1 MDSVIGLG
9 KILWTLFQVIVLF
22 NILIVVHELG
32 HYWAAKWRGLKVEKF
47 QIWFGKPI
55 WKKKIKDVQWGLGW
69 IPMGGF
75 VALPQ
80 MAPMEMLEGKNE
92 GNEVLPPITPKDKII
107 VAFAG
112 PLFSFGLAFV
122 FALLVWGFGKPV
134 REQLQSTVVGS
145 VVPGMPAELAG
156 VLPGDKILE
165 IDGVKVHSFAGMV
178 DSVLERIIYSEG
190 EQIVL
195 LIERQGIT
203 EPLEIRC
210 GFTKEERPAHQRQ
223 DFRRIGVVPV
233 SDAIV
238 DVTIP
243 NSPAEKAGLQRG
255 DEILQA
261 NGQKLF
267 GRETLSFMIQEMGDE
282 IKPIELVVLRN
293 SENIKVSIVP
303 EVPAQPKGNPAML
316 GLQWQLPPMTIERP
330 GPNPFT
336 QIWNGATAIFRTLNA
351 LMPWHDADV
360 SVSQMSSAVGIGKH
374 YYDTLSDPVYGW
386 RFAFVLSVLINV
398 NLGMLNLL
406 PLPVLDGG
414 HIVMALYEWIFK
426 SPLNIKLMEMLQFG
440 CVLLLI
446 SFMIYVTWF
455 DIGDLSND
463 NESGDPEPIVFS
475 P

>member
-92 GNEVLPPITPKDKII
+92 EKESLPPITPIDKII

-112 PLFSFGLAFV
+112 PLFSFGLAFA

-156 VLPGDKILE
+156 VRPGDQILE
-165 IDGVKVHSFAGMV
+165 IDGVKVQSFAGMV

-190 EQIVL
+190 EEIVL
-195 LIERQGIT
+195 LIKRQGIN
-203 EPLEIRC
+203 EPVEIRC
-210 GFTKEERPAHQRQ
+210 GFDKKERPAHQRQ
-223 DFRRIGVVPV
+223 DFRRIGVTPISEAV
-233 SDAIV
+233 V
-238 DVTIP
+238 DITIS
-243 NSPAEKAGLQRG
+243 NSPADKAGLEQG
-255 DEILQA
+255 DKILQA
-261 NGQKLF
+261 NGQELF
-267 GRETLSFMIQEMGDE
+267 GRETLSFMIQKMGDD
-282 IKPIELVVLRN
+282 IKPIELLVLRGI
-293 SENIKVSIVP
+293 EKIKVSILPVFPIQP
-303 EVPAQPKGNPAML
+303 EGNPAML
-316 GLQWQLPPMTIERP
+316 GLQWQLPPMTIQSP

-336 QIWNGATAIFRTLNA
+336 QIWNGATAIYRTLSA

-360 SVSQMSSAVGIGKH
+360 SVSQMSSAVGI
-374 YYDTLSDPVYGW
+374 
-386 RFAFVLSVLINV
+386 
-398 NLGMLNLL
+398 
-406 PLPVLDGG
+406 
-414 HIVMALYEWIFK
+414 
-426 SPLNIKLMEMLQFG
+426 
-440 CVLLLI
+440 
-446 SFMIYVTWF
+446 
-455 DIGDLSND
+455 
-463 NESGDPEPIVFS
+463 
-475 P
+475 

>member
-1 MDSVIGLG
+1 MDSIIGLG

-92 GNEVLPPITPKDKII
+92 EKESLLPITPKDKII

-112 PLFSFGLAFV
+112 PLFSFGLAFA

-156 VLPGDKILE
+156 VRPGDQILE
-165 IDGVKVHSFAGMV
+165 IDGVKVLSFAGMV

-190 EQIVL
+190 EEIVL
-195 LIERQGIT
+195 LIKRQGIN
-203 EPLEIRC
+203 EPVEIRC
-210 GFTKEERPAHQRQ
+210 GFDKEERPAHQRQ
-223 DFRRIGVVPV
+223 DFRRIGVTPI
-233 SDAIV
+233 SEAIV
-238 DVTIP
+238 DMTIS
-243 NSPAEKAGLQRG
+243 NSPADRAGLKSG
-255 DEILQA
+255 DKILQA
-261 NGQKLF
+261 NGQELF
-267 GRETLSFMIQEMGDE
+267 GRETLSFMIQKMGDD
-282 IKPIELVVLRN
+282 IKSIELLVLRG
-293 SENIKVSIVP
+293 SEKIKVLIVP
-303 EVPAQPKGNPAML
+303 EFPTQPEGKPAML
-316 GLQWQLPPMTIERP
+316 GLQWQLPPMTIEIP

-336 QIWNGATAIFRTLNA
+336 QIWNGATAIYRTLSA

-360 SVSQMSSAVGIGKH
+360 SVSQMSSAVGIGR
-374 YYDTLSDPVYGW
+374 YYYETLSDPVYGW

-414 HIVMALYEWIFK
+414 HITMALYEWIFK

-440 CVLLLI
+440 CALLLI

-455 DIGDLSND
+455 DIGDLSS
-463 NESGDPEPIVFS
+463 ESEDSEPIVFS

>member
-1 MDSVIGLG
+1 M
-9 KILWTLFQVIVLF
+9 WTLFQVIVLF

-92 GNEVLPPITPKDKII
+92 EKESLLPITPKDKII

-112 PLFSFGLAFV
+112 PLFSFGLAFA

-156 VLPGDKILE
+156 VRPGDQILE
-165 IDGVKVHSFAGMV
+165 IDGVKVKSFAGMV

-190 EQIVL
+190 EEIVL
-195 LIERQGIT
+195 LIKRQGIN
-203 EPLEIRC
+203 EPVEIRC
-210 GFTKEERPAHQRQ
+210 GFDKEERPAHQRQ
-223 DFRRIGVVPV
+223 DFRRIGVTPI
-233 SDAIV
+233 SEAIV
-238 DVTIP
+238 DMTIS
-243 NSPAEKAGLQRG
+243 NSPADKAGLKSG
-255 DEILQA
+255 DKILQA
-261 NGQKLF
+261 NGQELF
-267 GRETLSFMIQEMGDE
+267 GRETLSFMIQKMGDD
-282 IKPIELVVLRN
+282 IKSIELLVLRG
-293 SENIKVSIVP
+293 SEKIKVLIVP
-303 EVPAQPKGNPAML
+303 EFPTQPEGKPAML
-316 GLQWQLPPMTIERP
+316 GLQWQLPPMTIEIP

-336 QIWNGATAIFRTLNA
+336 QIWNGATAIYRTLSA

-360 SVSQMSSAVGIGKH
+360 SVSQMSSAVGIGR
-374 YYDTLSDPVYGW
+374 YYYETLSDPVYGW

-414 HIVMALYEWIFK
+414 HITMALYEWIFK

-440 CVLLLI
+440 CALLLI

-455 DIGDLSND
+455 DIGDLS
-463 NESGDPEPIVFS
+463 SGSEDSEPIVFS

>member
-1 MDSVIGLG
+1 
-9 KILWTLFQVIVLF
+9 
-22 NILIVVHELG
+22 
-32 HYWAAKWRGLKVEKF
+32 
-47 QIWFGKPI
+47 
-55 WKKKIKDVQWGLGW
+55 
-69 IPMGGF
+69 MGGF

-92 GNEVLPPITPKDKII
+92 EKESLAPITPIDKII

-112 PLFSFGLAFV
+112 PLFSFGLAFA

-156 VLPGDKILE
+156 VRPGDQILE
-165 IDGVKVHSFAGMV
+165 IDGVKVQSFAGMV

-190 EQIVL
+190 EEIVL
-195 LIERQGIT
+195 LIKRQGIN
-203 EPLEIRC
+203 EPVEIRC
-210 GFTKEERPAHQRQ
+210 GFDKKERPAHQRQ
-223 DFRRIGVVPV
+223 DFRRIGVTPISEAV
-233 SDAIV
+233 V
-238 DVTIP
+238 DITIS
-243 NSPAEKAGLQRG
+243 NSPADKAGLERG
-255 DEILQA
+255 DKILKA
-261 NGQKLF
+261 NGQELF
-267 GRETLSFMIQEMGDE
+267 GRETLSFMIQKMGDD
-282 IKPIELVVLRN
+282 IKPIELLVLRG
-293 SENIKVSIVP
+293 SEKIKVSILP
-303 EVPAQPKGNPAML
+303 EFPIQPEGNPAML
-316 GLQWQLPPMTIERP
+316 GLQWQLPPMTIQSP

-336 QIWNGATAIFRTLNA
+336 QIWNGATAIYRTLSA

-374 YYDTLSDPVYGW
+374 YYETLSDPVYGW

-398 NLGMLNLL
+398 NLGILNLL

-414 HIVMALYEWIFK
+414 HIAMALYEWVFK

-440 CVLLLI
+440 CALLLI

-455 DIGDLSND
+455 DIGDLSS
-463 NESGDPEPIVFS
+463 ESEDSEPIVFS

>member
-1 MDSVIGLG
+1 MERAQSR
-9 KILWTLFQVIVLF
+9 KIPNMVRKAYL
-22 NILIVVHELG
+22 E
-32 HYWAAKWRGLKVEKF
+32 
-47 QIWFGKPI
+47 
-55 WKKKIKDVQWGLGW
+55 KKIKDVQWGLGW

-92 GNEVLPPITPKDKII
+92 EKESLPLITPKDKII

-112 PLFSFGLAFV
+112 PLFSFGLAFA

-156 VLPGDKILE
+156 VRPGDQILE
-165 IDGVKVHSFAGMV
+165 IDGVKVLSFAGMV

-190 EQIVL
+190 EEIVL
-195 LIERQGIT
+195 LIKRQGIN
-203 EPLEIRC
+203 EPVEIRC
-210 GFTKEERPAHQRQ
+210 GFDKEERPAHQRQ
-223 DFRRIGVVPV
+223 DFRRIGVTPISEAV
-233 SDAIV
+233 V
-238 DVTIP
+238 DITIS
-243 NSPAEKAGLQRG
+243 NSPADKAGLKSG
-255 DEILQA
+255 DKILQA
-261 NGQKLF
+261 NGQELF
-267 GRETLSFMIQEMGDE
+267 GRETLSFMIQEMGDD
-282 IKPIELVVLRN
+282 IKPIELLVLRG
-293 SENIKVSIVP
+293 SEKIKVLIVP
-303 EVPAQPKGNPAML
+303 EFPIQPEGNPAML
-316 GLQWQLPPMTIERP
+316 GLQWQLPPMTIQSP

-336 QIWNGATAIFRTLNA
+336 QIWNGATAIYRTLSA

-374 YYDTLSDPVYGW
+374 YYETLSDPVYGW

-398 NLGMLNLL
+398 NLGILNLL

-414 HIVMALYEWIFK
+414 HIAMALYEWIFK

-440 CVLLLI
+440 CALLLI

-455 DIGDLSND
+455 DIGDLSS
-463 NESGDPEPIVFS
+463 ESEDSEPIVFS

>member
-1 MDSVIGLG
+1 
-9 KILWTLFQVIVLF
+9 
-22 NILIVVHELG
+22 
-32 HYWAAKWRGLKVEKF
+32 
-47 QIWFGKPI
+47 
-55 WKKKIKDVQWGLGW
+55 
-69 IPMGGF
+69 MGGF

-92 GNEVLPPITPKDKII
+92 EEESLPPITPNDKII

-156 VLPGDKILE
+156 VLPGDQILK
-165 IDGVKVHSFAGMV
+165 IDGVKVQNFAGMV
-178 DSVLERIIYSEG
+178 DSILERIIYSEG
-190 EQIVL
+190 EKIVL
-195 LIERQGIT
+195 LIKRQGIN

-210 GFTKEERPAHQRQ
+210 GFNREERPAHERQ
-223 DFRRIGVVPV
+223 DFRRIGVAPI
-233 SDAIV
+233 SEAIV
-238 DVTIP
+238 DITIS
-243 NSPAEKAGLQRG
+243 NSPAEKAGLKRG
-255 DEILQA
+255 DKILQA
-261 NGQKLF
+261 NGQTVF
-267 GRETLSFMIQEMGDE
+267 GREMLSFMIQKMGDD
-282 IKPIELVVLRN
+282 IKPIELLVLRG
-293 SENIKVSIVP
+293 EEKIKVLIVP
-303 EVPAQPKGNPAML
+303 EVPIQPEENPAML
-316 GLQWQLPPMTIERP
+316 GLQWQLPPMTIESP

-336 QIWNGATAIFRTLNA
+336 QIWNGATAIFRTLSA

-374 YYDTLSDPVYGW
+374 YYETLSDPVYGW

-426 SPLNIKLMEMLQFG
+426 SPLNIKLIEMLQFG
-440 CVLLLI
+440 CALLLI
-446 SFMIYVTWF
+446 SFMVYVTWF
-455 DIGDLSND
+455 DVRDLSS
-463 NESGDPEPIVFS
+463 ESENPKPIVFS

>member
-1 MDSVIGLG
+1 MDSIIGLG

-92 GNEVLPPITPKDKII
+92 EKESLPPITPKDKII

-112 PLFSFGLAFV
+112 PLFSFGLAFA

-156 VLPGDKILE
+156 VRPGDQILE
-165 IDGVKVHSFAGMV
+165 IDGVKVKSFAGMV

-190 EQIVL
+190 EEIVL
-195 LIERQGIT
+195 LIKRQGIN
-203 EPLEIRC
+203 EPVEIRC
-210 GFTKEERPAHQRQ
+210 GFNKEERPAHQRQ
-223 DFRRIGVVPV
+223 DFRRIGVTPI
-233 SDAIV
+233 SEAIV
-238 DVTIP
+238 DMTIS
-243 NSPAEKAGLQRG
+243 NSPADRAGLKSG
-255 DEILQA
+255 DKILQA
-261 NGQKLF
+261 NGQELF
-267 GRETLSFMIQEMGDE
+267 GRETLSFMIQKMGDD
-282 IKPIELVVLRN
+282 IKSIELLVLRGD
-293 SENIKVSIVP
+293 EKIKKSIVP
-303 EVPAQPKGNPAML
+303 EVPTQPEGKPAML

-336 QIWNGATAIFRTLNA
+336 QIWNGATAIYRTLSA

-360 SVSQMSSAVGIGKH
+360 SVSQMSSAVGIGR
-374 YYDTLSDPVYGW
+374 YYYETLSDPVYGW

-414 HIVMALYEWIFK
+414 HITMALYEWIFK

-440 CVLLLI
+440 CALLLI

-455 DIGDLSND
+455 DIGDLSS
-463 NESGDPEPIVFS
+463 ESEDSEPIVFS

>member
-1 MDSVIGLG
+1 MDSIIGLG

-92 GNEVLPPITPKDKII
+92 EKESLLPITPKDKII

-112 PLFSFGLAFV
+112 PLFSFGLAFA

-156 VLPGDKILE
+156 VRPGDQILE
-165 IDGVKVHSFAGMV
+165 IDGVKVKSFAGMV

-190 EQIVL
+190 EEIVL
-195 LIERQGIT
+195 LIKRQGIN
-203 EPLEIRC
+203 EPVEIRC
-210 GFTKEERPAHQRQ
+210 GFDKEERPAHQRQ
-223 DFRRIGVVPV
+223 DFRRIGVTPI
-233 SDAIV
+233 SEAIV
-238 DVTIP
+238 DMTIS
-243 NSPAEKAGLQRG
+243 NSPADRAGLKSG
-255 DEILQA
+255 DKILQA
-261 NGQKLF
+261 NGQELF
-267 GRETLSFMIQEMGDE
+267 GRETLSFMIQKMGDD
-282 IKPIELVVLRN
+282 IKSIELLVLRG
-293 SENIKVSIVP
+293 SEKIKVLIVP
-303 EVPAQPKGNPAML
+303 EFPTQPEGKPAML
-316 GLQWQLPPMTIERP
+316 GLQWQLPPMTIEIP

-336 QIWNGATAIFRTLNA
+336 QIWNGATAIYRTLSA

-360 SVSQMSSAVGIGKH
+360 SVSQMSSAVGIGR
-374 YYDTLSDPVYGW
+374 YYYETLSDPVYGW

-414 HIVMALYEWIFK
+414 HITMALYEWIFK

-440 CVLLLI
+440 CALLLI

-455 DIGDLSND
+455 DIGDLSS
-463 NESGDPEPIVFS
+463 ESEDSEPIVFS

>member
-1 MDSVIGLG
+1 MDSIIGLG

-92 GNEVLPPITPKDKII
+92 EEESLLPITPKDKII

-112 PLFSFGLAFV
+112 PLFSFGLAFA

-156 VLPGDKILE
+156 VRPGDQILE
-165 IDGVKVHSFAGMV
+165 IDGVKVQSFAGMV

-190 EQIVL
+190 EEIVL
-195 LIERQGIT
+195 LIKRQGIN
-203 EPLEIRC
+203 EPVEIQC
-210 GFTKEERPAHQRQ
+210 GFDKEERPAHQRQ
-223 DFRRIGVVPV
+223 DFRRIGVTPI
-233 SDAIV
+233 SEAIV
-238 DVTIP
+238 DMTIS
-243 NSPAEKAGLQRG
+243 NSPADKAGLKSG
-255 DEILQA
+255 DKILQA
-261 NGQKLF
+261 NGQELF
-267 GRETLSFMIQEMGDE
+267 GRETLSFMIQKMGDD
-282 IKPIELVVLRN
+282 IKSIELLVLRG
-293 SENIKVSIVP
+293 SEKIKVLIVP
-303 EVPAQPKGNPAML
+303 EFPTQPEGKPAML
-316 GLQWQLPPMTIERP
+316 GLQWQLPPMTIEIP

-336 QIWNGATAIFRTLNA
+336 QIWNGATAIYRTLSA

-360 SVSQMSSAVGIGKH
+360 SVSQMSSAVGIGR
-374 YYDTLSDPVYGW
+374 YYYETLSDPVYGW

-414 HIVMALYEWIFK
+414 HITMALYEWIFK

-440 CVLLLI
+440 CALLLI

-455 DIGDLSND
+455 DIGDLSS
-463 NESGDPEPIVFS
+463 ESEDSEPIVFS